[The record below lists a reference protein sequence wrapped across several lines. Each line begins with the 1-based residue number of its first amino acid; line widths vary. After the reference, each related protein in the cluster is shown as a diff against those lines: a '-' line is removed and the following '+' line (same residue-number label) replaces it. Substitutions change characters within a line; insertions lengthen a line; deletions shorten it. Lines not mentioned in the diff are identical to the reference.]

1 MRIGIDIDGV
11 LTDVERFQLDYGSNF
26 FAKYN
31 KFVINPKGYEPYEE
45 FGVNIE
51 LEDKFW
57 DEYYFYYLQNYPI
70 RDFSSEIIK
79 KLKDEGNEIYIITAR
94 HGEQRISTEEIQSIT
109 KNWLEENGVIYDK
122 LIFSPEDK
130 LETCLNNK
138 IDVMV
143 EDKPANINKI
153 STKIP
158 VVCFHSGYNEDCN
171 GDNIHTAYSWYDVY
185 HKIKQLLIQ
194 VSTDQ
199 K

>member
-11 LTDVERFQLDYGSNF
+11 LTDIERFQLDYGSKF
-26 FAKYN
+26 FDEYN
-31 KFVINPKGYEPYEE
+31 KFIVNPKGYEPYEVFDVE
-45 FGVNIE
+45 VQ
-51 LEDKFW
+51 LDTKFW
-57 DEYYFYYLQNYPI
+57 DEYYLHYLKTDCM
-70 RDFSSEIIK
+70 RRFASEIIN
-79 KLKDEGNEIYIITAR
+79 KLKDERNEIYIITAR

-158 VVCFHSGYNEDCN
+158 VVCFHSGYNEDCY
-171 GDNIHTAYSWYDVY
+171 GDNIYTAYSWYDVY
-185 HKIKQLLIQ
+185 HKIKQFRG
-194 VSTDQ
+194 SF
-199 K
+199 